1 MKWHVLGSASGLT
14 VPNRFH
20 SAYLLENKKGNFL
33 LIDAGDGV
41 SNALAK
47 QKKSPLAIE
56 SILISH
62 THADHAAGLPLLLQ
76 FMMMS
81 GRKTPLYIFL
91 PTFYKDFFI
100 EQLYRF
106 YIFPE
111 KWPFPIHVQALEKS
125 LTFWNFL
132 NVKLF
137 PTEHLI
143 GAAVEARLHG
153 VGIESYGFQFE
164 TEEKIFVY
172 TSDIRSIEA
181 ISPNIQRADWL
192 FIEGAHT
199 SPEEICQFAVEKK
212 IPHVRITHVP
222 PELEKQESALEE
234 LGRKYGLKDLMIASD
249 GDVIEW

>member
-14 VPNRFH
+14 VSNRFH
-20 SAYLLENKKGNFL
+20 SAYLLENRNGNFL

-56 SILISH
+56 AILISH

-81 GRKTPLYIFL
+81 GREAPLNIFL
-91 PTFYKDFFI
+91 PAFYKDFFL

-111 KWPFPIHVQALEKS
+111 KWPFPIHVSALEKS
-125 LTFWNFL
+125 LTFWDSL
-132 NVKLF
+132 QVKLF
-137 PTEHLI
+137 PTNHLA
-143 GAAVEARLHG
+143 GAAETARRHG
-153 VGIESYGFQFE
+153 VGTESYGFQFQ
-164 TEEKIFVY
+164 TEEKIFVF
-172 TSDIRSIEA
+172 TSDIWSVEA
-181 ISPNIQRADWL
+181 ISPYIQTANWL
-192 FIEGAHT
+192 MIEGAHT
-199 SPEEICQFAVEKK
+199 TPDEICQFAVDKN

-222 PELEKQESALEE
+222 PELEQQENALKA
-234 LGRKYGLKDLMIASD
+234 LAVQYGLNDLKITFD
-249 GDVIEW
+249 GEIIEW